1 MGFYELL
8 EELLGDGNAVVVS
21 SALICLGE
29 INTLSGDGPYKI
41 RSKMLKKILLALN
54 ETNEWGVVYI
64 LDSLV
69 YYKPKK
75 IDVAEKIIEAIIPK
89 LTHSNSAVIISAIK
103 IILNL
108 IDFLEDNSKS
118 SELIKS
124 YYKKLS
130 NSIVTIIKSIPEIQY
145 SLLR

>member
-8 EELLGDGNAVVVS
+8 EDLLNDGNAVVVS
-21 SALICLGE
+21 SAIISLAE
-29 INTLSGDGPYKI
+29 INTLSGEGPYRI
-41 RSKMLKKILLALN
+41 RSKILKKILLALN

-64 LDSLV
+64 LDTLAF
-69 YYKPKK
+69 YKPKK

-89 LTHSNSAVIISAIK
+89 LTHSNSAIIISAVK

-108 IDFLEDNSKS
+108 IDFLEENTKNPDSLNN
-118 SELIKS
+118 
-124 YYKKLS
+124 YFKKLS
-130 NSIVTIIKSIPEIQY
+130 NSIVTVLKSIPEIQY

>member
-8 EELLGDGNAVVVS
+8 EDLLNDGNAVVVS
-21 SALICLGE
+21 SAIISLGE
-29 INTLSGDGPYKI
+29 INTLSGEGPYRI
-41 RSKMLKKILLALN
+41 RSKILKKILLALN

-64 LDSLV
+64 LDTLA

-89 LTHSNSAVIISAIK
+89 LTHSNSAIIISAVK
-103 IILNL
+103 IIINL
-108 IDFLEDNSKS
+108 IDFLEENTKNPDSLNNHF
-118 SELIKS
+118 
-124 YYKKLS
+124 KKLS
-130 NSIVTIIKSIPEIQY
+130 SSIVTILKSIPEIQY